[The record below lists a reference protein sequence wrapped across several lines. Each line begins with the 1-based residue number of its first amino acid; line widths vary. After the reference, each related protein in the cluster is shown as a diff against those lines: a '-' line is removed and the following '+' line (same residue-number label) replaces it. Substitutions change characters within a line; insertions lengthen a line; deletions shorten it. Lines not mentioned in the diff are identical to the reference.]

1 VDSGGAV
8 VTKILLQSPRKK
20 REDEITRIHRWGN
33 AADCHVA
40 QTGSGSDLYI
50 YAYRGHIVTK
60 RPQNRTDENMLLNAA
75 RQAGCRSD
83 QMIQKGCH
91 RGTSSRTDNG
101 AVQHGGEEKSIGHY
115 GEVCRPAPYFGHPI
129 STRGPRGHSRRRLSV
144 CHVDER
150 TQEDGQ
156 DAFPSSLLIHR
167 SEEFV
172 SLE

>member
-1 VDSGGAV
+1 VVCGPRWRNCERRDQERQRGRLPLSEGWWRKRKTDVSDGGV
-8 VTKILLQSPRKK
+8 YNMSRS
-20 REDEITRIHRWGN
+20 RWR
-33 AADCHVA
+33 V
-40 QTGSGSDLYI
+40 GSGRL
-50 YAYRGHIVTK
+50 
-60 RPQNRTDENMLLNAA
+60 PEN
-75 RQAGCRSD
+75 
-83 QMIQKGCH
+83 
-91 RGTSSRTDNG
+91 
-101 AVQHGGEEKSIGHY
+101 E
-115 GEVCRPAPYFGHPI
+115 PAPYFGHPI